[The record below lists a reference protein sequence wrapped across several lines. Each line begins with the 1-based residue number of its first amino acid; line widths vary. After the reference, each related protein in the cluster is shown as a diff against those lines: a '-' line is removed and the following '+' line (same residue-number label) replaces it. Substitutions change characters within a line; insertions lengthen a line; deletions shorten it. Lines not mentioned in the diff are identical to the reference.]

1 MYLTARTA
9 LAAGIRANRSRDRE
23 RLLKAAERM
32 AASIAKERMPW
43 SDPLVPLI
51 LAPIADYHGDASRAA
66 ALLSEAVQG
75 FDQMD
80 MRLRAMAA
88 RRRLGQ
94 SVGSDR
100 GRELI
105 AEADEWMRSQEI
117 KNPALLTRMLAPGWT
132 E

>member
-1 MYLTARTA
+1 
-9 LAAGIRANRSRDRE
+9 
-23 RLLKAAERM
+23 
-32 AASIAKERMPW
+32 
-43 SDPLVPLI
+43 
-51 LAPIADYHGDASRAA
+51 
-66 ALLSEAVQG
+66 
-75 FDQMD
+75 MD

-94 SVGSDR
+94 SVGGDR